1 MFSFPYTTTVDRI
14 LLFLLIFYI
23 FFVGILGSIGT
34 YLFLSIACLFLFNGY
49 KTNSCYTWHFFP
61 FRYCCYIILFL
72 ILHFLLV
79 PFKSPSFLL
88 GTLTTFLIAIA
99 LIQKVEYEVIERW
112 IIILGCIQLFF
123 GLWNF
128 LSFSSL
134 ISVFQYVL
142 PKNVLLSMQEFHA
155 DGRNTGINSQTSP
168 LAFYLVQ
175 LLGVLFIKYRYKIN
189 LRLIFISLVV
199 LLVIFTTSRRGA
211 LVYTFLGMFSCWV
224 IIRKYSFI
232 KIIMIGGITL
242 LSVFASVLVLKE
254 LGLDFEVFDR
264 FDISAVNL
272 MDYDSINEL
281 SSSRLSLI
289 VHAYHFFSE
298 RPLLGQ
304 GFKFFF
310 ETKGQDVHN
319 TYLQFLC
326 ESGIIGTCML
336 LSFFLYNLTKTV
348 SMIKRYVRV
357 PKDIVYSFYGQ
368 FFFLIMCFIENPF
381 SDRYFFLSYMI
392 AISLMYSR
400 LLKEKLG
407 LSV

>member
-14 LLFLLIFYI
+14 LLFLLVFYV

-34 YLFLSIACLFLFNGY
+34 YLLLSVTCLFLFNGY
-49 KTNSCYTWHFFP
+49 KTTCRCTWHFFP
-61 FRYCCYIILFL
+61 FRYCGYIILFL
-72 ILHFLLV
+72 IAHFFLA
-79 PFKSPSFLL
+79 PYKSPSFLL
-88 GTLTTFLIAIA
+88 GTLTTFLIGMA
-99 LIQKVEYEVIERW
+99 LMQKVEYEVIERW
-112 IIILGCIQLFF
+112 IIVFGCIQLFF
-123 GLWNF
+123 GLWYL

-134 ISVFQYVL
+134 MAIFQYVL
-142 PKNVLLSMQEFHA
+142 PENVLVAMREFHA
-155 DGRNTGINSQTSP
+155 DGRNTGINSQTFP

-175 LLGVLFIKYRYKIN
+175 LLGILFIKYRCRLN
-189 LRLIFISLVV
+189 LRFVFLSLVI
-199 LLVIFTTSRRGA
+199 LLILFTTSRRGA
-211 LVYTFLGMFSCWV
+211 LVFSFAGIFACWV
-224 IIRKYSFI
+224 IVKKYSFF
-232 KIIMIGGITL
+232 KFLMIGSVVL
-242 LSVFASVLVLKE
+242 LSIFIFIKGLGI
-254 LGLDFEVFDR
+254 LGLNFPILDR
-264 FDISAVNL
+264 FDVSAVSL
-272 MDYDSINEL
+272 TDYESVNEL

-348 SMIKRYVRV
+348 SIIKQYVRV

-368 FFFLIMCFIENPF
+368 FFFLIICFIENPF
-381 SDRYFFLSYMI
+381 SDRYFFLSYI
-392 AISLMYSR
+392 VAVSLMYRR
-400 LLKEKLG
+400 LLKEKSDLA
-407 LSV
+407 V

>member
-14 LLFLLIFYI
+14 LLFLLIGYI

-34 YLFLSIACLFLFNGY
+34 YLLLSVSCLFLFNGY

-112 IIILGCIQLFF
+112 IIIFGCVQLFF
-123 GLWNF
+123 GLWYL

-134 ISVFQYVL
+134 VAIFQYFL
-142 PKNVLLSMQEFHA
+142 PENVLIAMWKWHA
-155 DGRNTGINSQTSP
+155 EGRNTGINSQTFP

-175 LLGVLFIKYRYKIN
+175 LLGVFFIKYRCRIN
-189 LRLIFISLVV
+189 LLFVFLSLVILFV
-199 LLVIFTTSRRGA
+199 LFTTSRRGA
-211 LVYTFLGMFSCWV
+211 LIFSFAGVFFCWV
-224 IIRKYSFI
+224 IVKKYSFF
-232 KIIMIGGITL
+232 KLLTIGTAAL
-242 LSVFASVLVLKE
+242 LSIFIFIKGFGV
-254 LGLDFEVFDR
+254 LGLDFPVLDR
-264 FDISAVNL
+264 FDVSAVSL
-272 MDYDSINEL
+272 TDYDSINEL

-289 VHAYHFFSE
+289 VHAYNFFSE

-319 TYLQFLC
+319 TYLQLLC

>member
-1 MFSFPYTTTVDRI
+1 MW
-14 LLFLLIFYI
+14 
-23 FFVGILGSIGT
+23 
-34 YLFLSIACLFLFNGY
+34 
-49 KTNSCYTWHFFP
+49 KWH
-61 FRYCCYIILFL
+61 
-72 ILHFLLV
+72 
-79 PFKSPSFLL
+79 
-88 GTLTTFLIAIA
+88 A
-99 LIQKVEYEVIERW
+99 E
-112 IIILGCIQLFF
+112 
-123 GLWNF
+123 
-128 LSFSSL
+128 
-134 ISVFQYVL
+134 
-142 PKNVLLSMQEFHA
+142 
-155 DGRNTGINSQTSP
+155 GRNTGINSQTFP

-175 LLGVLFIKYRYKIN
+175 LLGVFFIKYRCRIN
-189 LRLIFISLVV
+189 LLFVFLSLVILFV
-199 LLVIFTTSRRGA
+199 LFTTSRRGA
-211 LVYTFLGMFSCWV
+211 LIFSFAGVFFCWV
-224 IIRKYSFI
+224 IVKKYSFF
-232 KIIMIGGITL
+232 KLLTIGTAAL
-242 LSVFASVLVLKE
+242 LSIFIFIKGFGV
-254 LGLDFEVFDR
+254 LGLDFPVLDR
-264 FDISAVNL
+264 FDVSAVSL
-272 MDYDSINEL
+272 TDYDSINEL

-289 VHAYHFFSE
+289 VHAYNFFSE

-319 TYLQFLC
+319 TYLQLLC